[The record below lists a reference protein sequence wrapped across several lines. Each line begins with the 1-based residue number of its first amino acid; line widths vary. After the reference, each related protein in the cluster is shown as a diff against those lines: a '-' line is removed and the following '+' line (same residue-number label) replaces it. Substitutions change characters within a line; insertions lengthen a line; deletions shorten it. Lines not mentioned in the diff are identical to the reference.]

1 MGLSS
6 VIPLPYRILFMV
18 LFAAFLVG
26 AGWMKGAA
34 HVQAEWDA
42 ETVKQSLTVAR
53 VEKVQAEATVKVVTK
68 FVDRVRVVK
77 ETGATLT
84 KEVVRYVPSDSC
96 PLPAGWRVLH
106 DAAARGEPADP
117 AGGLDAPTVAA
128 QDAAATVIEN
138 YSASHANA
146 EQLRALQD
154 WVQEVRRAAEGP
166 ENTPIEPNAV
176 QYSAGKQPIHR
187 KDMP

>member
-77 ETGATLT
+77 EL
-84 KEVVRYVPSDSC
+84 S
-96 PLPAGWRVLH
+96 L
-106 DAAARGEPADP
+106 
-117 AGGLDAPTVAA
+117 
-128 QDAAATVIEN
+128 
-138 YSASHANA
+138 
-146 EQLRALQD
+146 
-154 WVQEVRRAAEGP
+154 
-166 ENTPIEPNAV
+166 
-176 QYSAGKQPIHR
+176 IHI
-187 KDMP
+187 